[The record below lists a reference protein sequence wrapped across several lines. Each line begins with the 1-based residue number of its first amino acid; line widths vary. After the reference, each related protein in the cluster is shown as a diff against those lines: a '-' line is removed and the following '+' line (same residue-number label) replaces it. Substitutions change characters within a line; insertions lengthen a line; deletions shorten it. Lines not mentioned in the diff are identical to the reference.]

1 MLWLDFKTSALLKR
15 GHDRRGHRFRRIPAR
30 LLLPSLIT
38 LLALC
43 SGVTAIRMAVEGHY
57 RLATGAIVLAIILDA
72 ADGRVARFLKSAS
85 RFGAELDSLADFVN
99 FGVAPAILI
108 YLWSLHAL
116 GNLGWIVALTLSICC
131 ALRLARFNV
140 VLDKPDGPAF
150 AENYFAGVPAP
161 AAAGLALLPMYIGF
175 LGLPYDG
182 EMIAIIVSTYIA
194 VIGLLMISRAPTFSG
209 KTIGRRIHRDMVMPV
224 LLIVVLV
231 AALLISFPWLMLS
244 VFALCYLVSLPIGIR
259 SYARQSRRY
268 HARRDEMKA
277 RGETVKSQDGSKP

>member
-1 MLWLDFKTSALLKR
+1 MFWPDFKTSAPLKR

-43 SGVTAIRMAVEGHY
+43 SGVTAIRMAVEGRY
-57 RLATGAIVLAIILDA
+57 QLATGAIVLAIILDA
-72 ADGRVARFLKSAS
+72 VDGRLARFLKSAS

-116 GNLGWIVALTLSICC
+116 DNLGWIVALALAICC

-140 VLDKPDGPAF
+140 VLDEPGKPAF
-150 AENYFAGVPAP
+150 AENYFVGVPAP

-175 LGLPYDG
+175 LGLVHDG
-182 EMIAIIVSTYIA
+182 EAIASIVLAYIA
-194 VIGLLMISRAPTFSG
+194 VIGLLMVSRAPTFSG

-231 AALLISFPWLMLS
+231 TALLISFPWIMLS
-244 VFALCYLVSLPIGIR
+244 GFALCYLTSLPIGLR

-268 HARRDEMKA
+268 NARQAMMKTEDEIV
-277 RGETVKSQDGSKP
+277 RSEEGSDT